1 LIQVPTITLI
11 HLFISL
17 GLFLVAINYLL
28 NLKSFRFPQISRV
41 ITPPPLVSI
50 LIPAR
55 NEELRLT
62 PCLDS
67 LIENDYPNFE
77 VLVLDDHSHDGTAGL
92 IDRHARGDSRIRR
105 LTSQDLPQG
114 WTGKAWACHQLSRSA
129 KGDLFLFLDADTRL
143 SATALSAAVNVALE
157 RRSDLLSLWPQQE
170 TKSWSEILVIPF
182 VHLFILF
189 YLPHWMQGRQSQLGA
204 ANGQFMLF
212 RKDAYRKIG
221 GHESVRGHMVEDI
234 ALARRLRRE
243 GLKVLN
249 LDGSNPGAPE
259 ALVRCRMYTHF
270 AEVWEGFT
278 KNLYPSFDGNLPAFC
293 LFQFLQILIFL
304 TPFFLLFTGQAEPLV
319 WSEVAIILFLRI
331 SLANRFRQSLLGAF
345 LHPLGQMLVLAISG
359 NSLLQTIRRRLP
371 WRGRHY
377 AHT

>member
-1 LIQVPTITLI
+1 MFFPSLLHLLIL
-11 HLFISL
+11 L
-17 GLFLVAINYLL
+17 GLLLITINYLC
-28 NLKSFRFPQISRV
+28 NLQTFRFPRVSR
-41 ITPPPLVSI
+41 IINHPPFLSV

-67 LIENDYPNFE
+67 VTANDYPNFE
-77 VLVLDDHSHDGTAGL
+77 VLVLDDHSHDDTAGL
-92 IDRHARGDSRIRR
+92 IDRHAKGDSRIRR
-105 LTSQDLPQG
+105 LKGQDLPGG
-114 WTGKAWACHQLSRSA
+114 WTGKAWACHQLSLAA

-143 SATALSAAVNVALE
+143 SGTALSSAVNVALE
-157 RRSDLLSLWPQQE
+157 QRSDLLSLWPQQE
-170 TKSWSEILVIPF
+170 AKTWSEILVIPF

-189 YLPHWMQGRQSQLGA
+189 YLPHWVRGRQAQLGA

-212 RKDAYRKIG
+212 RKASYEKIG

-249 LDGSNPGAPE
+249 LDGSDPGAPE
-259 ALVRCRMYTHF
+259 ALVRCRMYTRF

-278 KNLYPSFDGNLPAFC
+278 KNLYPSFDGNFLAFFV
-293 LFQFLQILIFL
+293 FQLLQILIFL
-304 TPFFLLFTGQAEPLV
+304 TPFLLIFTNHAESLV
-319 WSEVAIILFLRI
+319 YSEIAIILFLRL
-331 SLANRFRQSLLGAF
+331 SLANRFRQNYLGAF
-345 LHPLGQMLVLAISG
+345 LHPLGQILVLAIAG
-359 NSLLQTIRRRLP
+359 NSLLQTFRRRLP

>member
-1 LIQVPTITLI
+1 MVLFPHLHLLILLGLLLITL
-11 HLFISL
+11 
-17 GLFLVAINYLL
+17 NYLL
-28 NLKSFRFPQISRV
+28 NLKVFRFPPISRV
-41 ITPPPLVSI
+41 ITPPPFLSI

-67 LIENDYPNFE
+67 ITGNDYPNFE
-77 VLVLDDHSHDGTAGL
+77 VLVLDDHSHDGTANL
-92 IDRHARGDSRIRR
+92 IDRHAQGDSRIRR
-105 LTSQDLPQG
+105 LTSKDLPMG
-114 WTGKAWACHQLSRSA
+114 WTGKAWACHQLSQAAR
-129 KGDLFLFLDADTRL
+129 GELLLFLDADTRL
-143 SATALSAAVNVALE
+143 SEFALSSAVNIARE
-157 RRSDLLSLWPQQE
+157 RQSDLLSLWPQQE
-170 TKSWSEILVIPF
+170 AKTWSEILVIPF

-189 YLPHWMQGRQSQLGA
+189 YLPHWMRGRQAQLGA

-212 RKDAYRKIG
+212 RKDAYEKIG

-249 LDGSNPGAPE
+249 LDGTAPGAPE
-259 ALVRCRMYTHF
+259 ALVRCRMYTCF

-293 LFQFLQILIFL
+293 FFQFLQILVFL
-304 TPFFLLFTGQAEPLV
+304 TPFGLVLTGHAEPLI
-319 WSEVAIILFLRI
+319 WSEIAIIFFLRL
-331 SLANRFRQSLLGAF
+331 SLANRFRQSYLGAI
-345 LHPLGQMLVLAISG
+345 LHPLGQVLVLAIAG
-359 NSLLQTIRRRLP
+359 NSLVQTFRRRLP